1 MPPWIAVIFAL
12 GMGLSALVAWETQ
25 RSNEQLT
32 RQALAVEL
40 QETAD
45 AVERR
50 MHRYQF
56 GLRGIRGAIQA
67 VEGQQLTLSA
77 FQRYSDT
84 RDIAQEF
91 PGARAFGYIA
101 RVPLVQQTA
110 FVAQQQQQGRS
121 SFQINQLQAQAGE
134 RYVIQ
139 YLWPLAGNEA
149 GVGLDI
155 ASEPGRQKAANEALR
170 SGQVHLT
177 RPIVLVQSSN
187 QGVKAFLMVLPVYR
201 SSRTPENEA
210 EREAQGIGWSY
221 CALEIDAVLNDLG
234 VYNTGLA
241 LQLFDVT
248 EDQRPAPFFDSPN
261 VAAGAPALAS
271 LAIEREIFGR
281 QWRLQMLAYPAFVAT
296 LNQTSPRL
304 VLVLGLLISGLVAA
318 LLAVLDNLRRRRME
332 IFTDQARLAAIVES
346 SSDGIVGKDLS
357 GKVTSW
363 NKGAEHI
370 FGFTA
375 AQAVGKRL
383 ADLVVPAEL
392 QAEEQDI
399 LARINRGERVTPFET
414 RRRHRDGHLIDVSVA
429 VAPIRD
435 GVGVIVGASKTV
447 RDISAQKIAEVNLQV
462 LYSNLETQVAERT
475 AELQQAKLQADSAN
489 AAKSSFLANMSHE
502 IRTPLNAVLG
512 MLQLLLHTSLNSR
525 QNDYVNKARSAAQS
539 LLDLLNDILD
549 FSKIEAGKLQ
559 LDLHRFELETLM
571 RSLAVVLSGNQGDKE
586 VEVVFDLS
594 PTLPSVLIGDRLRL
608 QQVLINLAGNAL
620 KFTPKGYVIVS
631 VSALER
637 GEDSVVLRIAV
648 TDTGI
653 GIAKDHQQHIFEGFA
668 QAEAST
674 TRRFGGSGLGLVI
687 CRRLVELMGGELQVI
702 SAPNRGSRFWFDLR
716 FAVEPGKTLGTDCQ
730 SVEQPL
736 NILIADDN
744 TVVAE
749 LMRHTIEGLGW
760 HADLVTN
767 GLEAVARVR
776 QAQQT
781 RPYDVVLMDW
791 RMPELDGLSA
801 AQQIHDDGATNQQP
815 VVIMLTAYGRE
826 ALAHIQQIAQ
836 SPFIDFLTKPVTPQQ
851 LAFTVKQALQGGAA
865 QTLEQDGQQPTQTRL
880 AGLRILV
887 VEDNALNR
895 IIAAELLGYEGALVQ
910 LAEGG
915 LQGVELATSMPPA
928 FDLVIMDVQM
938 PDIDGYEATRRIR
951 DQLSAAQLPI
961 LAMTANASLSDRQLC
976 LAAGMNEH
984 VGKPIDIDQVV
995 EAVLRLTGRSSAS
1008 PTLVAPEPQP
1018 VSGDPLL
1025 EDGSSILSRFGMNVD
1040 LLQRLYD
1047 DFQQDAK
1054 ALLANLQVHID
1065 QADEAAQ
1072 RLVLHSLKGSAASL
1086 GAKALAQ
1093 RASELEQQLKERPE
1107 QAHQLLG
1114 NPHTLQQLHELL
1126 GNSVEQLGQWI
1137 ATCTQSAPS
1146 AEAQVKAE
1154 APAMS
1159 AATWQRQCEE
1169 LLALLAAGNMRALEL
1184 SEVMAASN
1192 PSAWFAEVASHAQA
1206 LRFTEAC
1213 RRLSELPE

>member
-12 GMGLSALVAWETQ
+12 GIGLSALAAWETQ
-25 RSNEQLT
+25 RSNARLT
-32 RQALAVEL
+32 QQALAVEL

-67 VEGQQLTLSA
+67 VEAQQLTLAA

-84 RDIAQEF
+84 RDIGQEF
-91 PGARAFGYIA
+91 PGARAFGYIV
-101 RVPLVQQTA
+101 RVPLAEHAA

-121 SFQINQLQAQAGE
+121 DFQIKQLHAHSGE

-139 YLWPLAGNEA
+139 YISPLAGNEA
-149 GVGLDI
+149 GIGLDI
-155 ASEPGRQKAANEALR
+155 ASEPGRQAAAVEALHTGEVR
-170 SGQVHLT
+170 LT
-177 RPIVLVQSSN
+177 RPIVLVQSTA

-201 SSRTPENEA
+201 SSRTPANGA

-221 CALEIDAVLNDLG
+221 AALEIDQVLSDLG
-234 VYNTGLA
+234 VYNTGLG

-248 EDQRPAPFFDSPN
+248 EDRHPLPFFDGPN
-261 VAAGAPALAS
+261 VGSGASAVAS

-357 GKVTSW
+357 GIVTSW
-363 NKGAEHI
+363 NQGAEHI

-383 ADLVVPAEL
+383 AELVVPDDL
-392 QAEEQDI
+392 QAEERDI
-399 LARINRGERVTPFET
+399 LARINRGERVDPFET
-414 RRRHRDGHLIDVSVA
+414 QRRHRDGHLVDVSVA

-435 GVGVIVGASKTV
+435 GAGQIVGASKTV
-447 RDISAQKIAEVNLQV
+447 RDISAQKAAEMNLQV

-631 VSALER
+631 VTELER
-637 GEDSVVLRIAV
+637 DHDGVKLRIAV

-702 SAPNRGSRFWFDLR
+702 SAPNQGSRFWFDLR
-716 FAVEPGKTLGTDCQ
+716 FAVEPGKTLGADCQ
-730 SVEQPL
+730 NVERPL

-776 QAQQT
+776 EVQHTQ
-781 RPYDVVLMDW
+781 PYDVVLMDW

-801 AQQIHDDGATNQQP
+801 AQQIHDDGATQQQP
-815 VVIMLTAYGRE
+815 VVVMLTAYGRE
-826 ALAHIQQIAQ
+826 ALAHIQQIAH

-851 LAFTVKQALQGGAA
+851 LAATVKQALQGGAGN
-865 QTLEQDGQQPTQTRL
+865 TPEQDGQQPAQPRL
-880 AGLRILV
+880 AGLRLLV

-895 IIAAELLGYEGALVQ
+895 MIAAELLGYEGAQVQ

-915 LQGVELATSMPPA
+915 LQGVGLATSTPPA

-951 DQLSAAQLPI
+951 QQLSAAQLPI
-961 LAMTANASLSDRQLC
+961 LAMTANASLTDRQLC
-976 LAAGMNEH
+976 LAAGMNDH

-1008 PTLVAPEPQP
+1008 GAVVGAQPESITGDQLV
-1018 VSGDPLL
+1018 
-1025 EDGSSILSRFGMNVD
+1025 EDGGSILSRFGMNID
-1040 LLQRLYD
+1040 LLQRLYV
-1047 DFQQDAK
+1047 DFQQDAHV
-1054 ALLANLQVHID
+1054 LLARLQAHID
-1065 QADEAAQ
+1065 HADEGAQ
-1072 RLVLHSLKGSAASL
+1072 RLALHSLKGSAASL
-1086 GAKALAQ
+1086 GAKALAL
-1093 RASELEQQLKERPE
+1093 RAGELEQQLKQQPE
-1107 QAHQLLG
+1107 QAQQLLAD
-1114 NPHTLQQLHELL
+1114 PRTLQQLHELL
-1126 GNSVEQLGQWI
+1126 ANSVAQLGSWI
-1137 ATCTQSAPS
+1137 ATCAPQ
-1146 AEAQVKAE
+1146 APTAKAE
-1154 APAMS
+1154 ATAMS
-1159 AATWQRQCEE
+1159 ADSWQRQCAE
-1169 LLALLAAGNMRALEL
+1169 LSALLAAGNMRALEL
-1184 SEVMAASN
+1184 CDAMAASN
-1192 PSAWFAEVASHAQA
+1192 PPPWFAEVATHVNA
-1206 LRFTEAC
+1206 LRFVEASQ
-1213 RRLSELPE
+1213 RLSERPE

>member
-1 MPPWIAVIFAL
+1 MPPWIVVIFAL
-12 GMGLSALVAWETQ
+12 GVGLSSLAAWETQ
-25 RSNEQLT
+25 RSNSQLT
-32 RQALAVEL
+32 HQALEVEL

-56 GLRGIRGAIQA
+56 GLRGIRGAAQA
-67 VEGQQLTLSA
+67 VEAQQLTLAA

-101 RVPLVQQTA
+101 RVPVAELAA

-121 SFQINQLQAQAGE
+121 DFQVRELLAPTAE

-139 YLWPLAGNEA
+139 YISPLPGNEV
-149 GVGLDI
+149 GIGLDI
-155 ASEPGRQKAANEALR
+155 ASEPGRQAAALAALR
-170 SGQVHLT
+170 SGEVRLT
-177 RPIVLVQSSN
+177 CPIVLVQSTN
-187 QGVKAFLMVLPVYR
+187 QGVKAFLMVLPIYR
-201 SSRTPENEA
+201 SSLTPANEA

-221 CALEIDAVLNDLG
+221 AALEIDEVLKDLG
-234 VYNTGLA
+234 IYHTGLA

-248 EDQRPAPFFDSPN
+248 DDQHPAPFFDSPG
-261 VAAGAPALAS
+261 AGPGEPILAS
-271 LAIEREIFGR
+271 QAVEREIFGR
-281 QWRLQMLAYPAFVAT
+281 QWRLQMLAYPAFVAG

-318 LLAVLDNLRRRRME
+318 LLAVMDNLRRRRSE

-357 GKVTSW
+357 GTVTSW

-370 FGFTA
+370 FGFSA
-375 AQAVGKRL
+375 AQTVGKRL
-383 ADLVVPAEL
+383 ADLVVPADL
-392 QAEEQDI
+392 QAEEQEI
-399 LARINRGERVTPFET
+399 LARINRGERVEPFET
-414 RRRHRDGHLIDVSVA
+414 QRRHRDGHLVAVSVA

-435 GVGVIVGASKTV
+435 AVGLIVGASKTV
-447 RDISAQKIAEVNLQV
+447 RDISAQKAAEVTLQT

-512 MLQLLLHTSLNSR
+512 MLQLLLHTSLNGR
-525 QNDYVNKARSAAQS
+525 QNDYVNKARAAAQS

-631 VSALER
+631 VTELER
-637 GEDSVVLRIAV
+637 DQDGVSLRIAV

-702 SAPNRGSRFWFDLR
+702 SEPNQGSRFWFDLR
-716 FAVEPGKTLGTDCQ
+716 FAVEPGKTLGSDCHRT
-730 SVEQPL
+730 ERPL

-744 TVVAE
+744 PVVAE

-760 HADLVTN
+760 RADLVVN
-767 GLEAVARVR
+767 GQQAVARVR
-776 QAQQT
+776 EAQHT
-781 RPYDVVLMDW
+781 EPYDVVLMDW

-801 AQQIHDDGATNQQP
+801 AQLIHDDSATHQQP
-815 VVIMLTAYGRE
+815 VVVMITAYGRE
-826 ALAHIQQIAQ
+826 ALAQIQQITHA
-836 SPFIDFLTKPVTPQQ
+836 PFVDFLTKPITPQQ
-851 LAFTVKQALQGGAA
+851 LAFTVKQALQGGSA
-865 QTLEQDGQQPTQTRL
+865 TVLEHHSQQPAQTRL
-880 AGLRILV
+880 AGLHILV

-895 IIAAELLGYEGALVQ
+895 MIAAELLGYEGAAVQ

-915 LQGVELATSMPPA
+915 LQGVALATGSA
-928 FDLVIMDVQM
+928 ASFDLVIMDIQM

-951 DQLSAAQLPI
+951 SQLSAAQLPI
-961 LAMTANASLSDRQLC
+961 LAMTANASPTDRQLC

-995 EAVLRLTGRSSAS
+995 DAVLRLTGRAGAAQER
-1008 PTLVAPEPQP
+1008 TAPPSEAIA
-1018 VSGDPLL
+1018 GNDLL
-1025 EDGSSILSRFGMNVD
+1025 EDGASTLSRFGMNID
-1040 LLQRLYD
+1040 LLQRLYH
-1047 DFQQDAK
+1047 DFEKDAQT
-1054 ALLANLQVHID
+1054 LLANLQLHID
-1065 QADEAAQ
+1065 QADASAQ
-1072 RLVLHSLKGSAASL
+1072 RLALHSLKGSAGSL

-1093 RASELEQQLKERPE
+1093 RAGELEQQLKEQPE
-1107 QAHQLLG
+1107 QAQQLLA
-1114 NPHTLQQLHELL
+1114 NPQTLQHLHELRA
-1126 GNSVEQLGQWI
+1126 NSVEQLGRWI
-1137 ATCTQSAPS
+1137 ASCAQPAPIVETQPS
-1146 AEAQVKAE
+1146 AI
-1154 APAMS
+1154 S
-1159 AATWQRQCEE
+1159 LDNWQQQCEE
-1169 LLALLAAGNMRALEL
+1169 LLTLLAAGNMRALEL
-1184 SEVMAASN
+1184 SEAMATSNQSAS
-1192 PSAWFAEVASHAQA
+1192 FAEVAALVNA
-1206 LRFTEAC
+1206 LRFSEASQ
-1213 RRLSELPE
+1213 RLKAG